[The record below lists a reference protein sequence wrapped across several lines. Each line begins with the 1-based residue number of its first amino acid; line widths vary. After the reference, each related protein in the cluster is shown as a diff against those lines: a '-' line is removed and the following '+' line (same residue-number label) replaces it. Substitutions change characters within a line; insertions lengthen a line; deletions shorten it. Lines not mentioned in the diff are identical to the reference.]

1 MKLRLL
7 SFSVLA
13 VLVTA
18 LVAGMVASS
27 RPAGAIIA
35 IPGPTST
42 PTPTPTA
49 TPTATA
55 TPTPTP
61 TPTATPTATATAT
74 PSASATPVPTT
85 TPSSQSTGDLSSLTD
100 TPTATPVPAGG
111 AANQLPNTGGV
122 PADGRS
128 RTPYA
133 PLLAVLGGVVFAG
146 IGLTALRQARRG

>member
-27 RPAGAIIA
+27 GPVGAIIA
-35 IPGPTST
+35 IPDPTST

-55 TPTPTP
+55 TPTPAATP
-61 TPTATPTATATAT
+61 TPTAT

-122 PADGRS
+122 PADGPS
-128 RTPYA
+128 RPPYA
-133 PLLAVLGGVVFAG
+133 PLLAVLGGVVLAG
-146 IGLTALRQARRG
+146 VGLTALRQARRG